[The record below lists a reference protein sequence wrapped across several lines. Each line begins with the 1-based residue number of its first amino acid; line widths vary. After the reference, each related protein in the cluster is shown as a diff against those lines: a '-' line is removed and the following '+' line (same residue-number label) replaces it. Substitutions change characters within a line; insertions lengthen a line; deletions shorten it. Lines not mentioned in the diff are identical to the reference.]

1 MNQIFNDIGKRMP
14 YRESDEYLN
23 GLIEKSTE
31 KAILHHSA
39 ARRNWRRRLMAAS
52 AAAVTLLILGIGVA
66 LFNGSDAHP
75 APMSG
80 QGPLDEFL
88 STLSDEEAAQLTF
101 YEMEEIPEY

>member
-1 MNQIFNDIGKRMP
+1 MDQIFNDIGKRMP

-52 AAAVTLLILGIGVA
+52 AAAVTLLILGFGLN
-66 LFNGSDAHP
+66 LFNGREAQPVS
-75 APMSG
+75 MSN
-80 QGPLDEFL
+80 QSPLEEFL
-88 STLSDEEAAQLTF
+88 SSLSDEEASQLPF
-101 YEMEEIPEY
+101 YEIEEIPEY